1 MSYKARLF
9 EEPIILVYKV
19 FMKDLFLKHFA
30 EAIERSNEINIADD
44 FKTYEEWDSLAI
56 LSLLAVVDE
65 EYGVNFS
72 SSQLEKMK
80 TVGDIYE
87 FILYKSK

>member
-1 MSYKARLF
+1 
-9 EEPIILVYKV
+9 
-19 FMKDLFLKHFA
+19 MKDLFLKHFA
-30 EAIERSNEINIADD
+30 EAIERSSEVNIEDD
-44 FKTYEEWDSLAI
+44 FKSYEEWDSLAI

-80 TVGDIYE
+80 TVEDIYE
-87 FILYKSK
+87 FILDKS

>member
-1 MSYKARLF
+1 
-9 EEPIILVYKV
+9 
-19 FMKDLFLKHFA
+19 MKDLFLKHFA
-30 EAIERSNEINIADD
+30 EAIERSSGMNFEDD
-44 FKTYEEWDSLAI
+44 FKSYEEWDSLAI

-80 TVGDIYE
+80 TVGDVYE
-87 FILYKSK
+87 FILDKSK